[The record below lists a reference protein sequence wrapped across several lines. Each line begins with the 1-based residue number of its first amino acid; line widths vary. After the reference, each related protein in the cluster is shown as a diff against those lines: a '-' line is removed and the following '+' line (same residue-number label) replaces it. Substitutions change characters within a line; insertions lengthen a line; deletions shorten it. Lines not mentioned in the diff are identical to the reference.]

1 MPSSDCVCKGTAFSA
16 FRNGLSQTMKGF
28 CPRPCDARRR
38 KQPEKTEPCR
48 SVGQHYSHEKDSRIH
63 VSRDVA
69 NILNIV
75 IHHVLPLKMLNFPY
89 KYRIFVDLLIFID
102 FLLEIVGCLITCCF
116 PGWYV
121 ACWKLLDFSSEFLG
135 LWILTTPPNGGV
147 LVRLPQNGNGIVHS
161 ECHQFFN
168 QTTY

>member
-1 MPSSDCVCKGTAFSA
+1 MPPVHTPFFSLTAFGKRQMPSSDCVCKGTAFSA

-69 NILNIV
+69 NVASRGTLCKV
-75 IHHVLPLKMLNFPY
+75 GRYVRTAPWQLLPCYHVNSRFFHLSSLGGTPSPICY
-89 KYRIFVDLLIFID
+89 LLSW
-102 FLLEIVGCLITCCF
+102 L
-116 PGWYV
+116 
-121 ACWKLLDFSSEFLG
+121 
-135 LWILTTPPNGGV
+135 
-147 LVRLPQNGNGIVHS
+147 
-161 ECHQFFN
+161 
-168 QTTY
+168 